1 MELQREMESKHSAGT
16 WASVGGSG
24 TAPKPAT
31 DEFERAFRLGRK
43 ERNGSRLPPHLTLSG
58 APIWCSGEMQ
68 VSMQSHLATYSTL
81 NLVLV
86 GAGQAVQSLSQ
97 GWESWNYTSSDSTVA
112 HSHP

>member
-43 ERNGSRLPPHLTLSG
+43 REKRIPVATTLNSEWCPHLVQRGNAGFHAESPDYLLHPQSCAGGGRASSTIPQSG
-58 APIWCSGEMQ
+58 
-68 VSMQSHLATYSTL
+68 
-81 NLVLV
+81 V
-86 GAGQAVQSLSQ
+86 GKL
-97 GWESWNYTSSDSTVA
+97 EL
-112 HSHP
+112 HIK